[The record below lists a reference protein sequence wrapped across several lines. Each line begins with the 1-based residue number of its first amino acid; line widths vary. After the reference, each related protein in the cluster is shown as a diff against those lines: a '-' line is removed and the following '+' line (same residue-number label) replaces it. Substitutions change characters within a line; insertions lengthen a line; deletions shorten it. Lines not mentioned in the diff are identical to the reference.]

1 MKGKRHISIEAR
13 WAALGVVFNCAPA
26 RSAPDIERLLIDTA
40 SELPG
45 NPRLFSLVATWL
57 AIYGHCVARHRL
69 ARLTADECPREQR
82 PALGLLLEEA
92 VRLGGPRDLR
102 IAIARCEPASVSGPL
117 FDAQRGHRSL
127 ASIAEAT
134 ASDVS
139 RKWGVWAPEAE
150 RREEAIRPVAWL
162 ASRVPEVR
170 ERMVRRGDLR
180 CTVLE
185 VLRLDLSSVASSVA
199 VLTRACGST
208 RAGLERA
215 LDALVREG
223 AVIVRDAPGSKRDR
237 EVVLRAGVVR

>member
-1 MKGKRHISIEAR
+1 MRGKRHISIESR

-40 SELPG
+40 SEIPG

-69 ARLTADECPREQR
+69 ARLIADECPHEQR

-102 IAIARCEPASVSGPL
+102 IAIARCEPASVLGPL
-117 FDAQRGHRSL
+117 FDVQRGHRSL
-127 ASIAEAT
+127 ASIAEGS

-150 RREEAIRPVAWL
+150 RREEAIRPVAWVL
-162 ASRVPEVR
+162 KRVPECR
-170 ERMVRRGDLR
+170 ERLVRKGDLR
-180 CTVLE
+180 CSIVE
-185 VLRLDLSSVASSVA
+185 VLRLDFAGVASSVA
-199 VLTRACGST
+199 ALTRACGST

-223 AVIVRDAPGSKRDR
+223 AVTVRAAAGSKRDR
-237 EVVLRAGVVR
+237 EVVLGAGARR